1 MGVQVEG
8 DKEQISQ
15 QEFSNQIIGIIVSLS
30 NFKTQEAVEKSIQLR
45 NCELP
50 DEIQMLI
57 SKAIDYLKDYDDEN
71 AEKTLWEA
79 KRKMEKMNAFELE
92 KHRKEENEH
101 AMEQEQKTEQSSEH
115 EDEYEAKHEQPE
127 GDKQSIEPY
136 YQGADNI

>member
-1 MGVQVEG
+1 
-8 DKEQISQ
+8 
-15 QEFSNQIIGIIVSLS
+15 
-30 NFKTQEAVEKSIQLR
+30 
-45 NCELP
+45 
-50 DEIQMLI
+50 MLI

-115 EDEYEAKHEQPE
+115 EDEYEAKHEQLE
-127 GDKQSIEPY
+127 GDRQSIEPY
-136 YQGADNI
+136 YRGADNIEIK